1 MGTMTPE
8 EVRVLFTALLLVAVL
23 MTTQLTTAMASAT
36 TLF

>member
-23 MTTQLTTAMASAT
+23 MSTHLTTAIAGAAAI
-36 TLF
+36 F

>member
-1 MGTMTPE
+1 MGAMTPE

-23 MTTQLTTAMASAT
+23 MTTQLTTAIASAA

>member
-8 EVRVLFTALLLVAVL
+8 EVRAMLLALVLVAAL
-23 MTTQLTTAMASAT
+23 MTTHLTTAMASAS

>member
-8 EVRVLFTALLLVAVL
+8 EVRVLFAALGLVAVL
-23 MTTQLTTAMASAT
+23 MTTHLTTAITGAA

>member
-8 EVRVLFTALLLVAVL
+8 EVRALFVALLLVAVL
-23 MTTQLTTAMASAT
+23 LTTQVTTAMASAA

>member
-8 EVRVLFTALLLVAVL
+8 EVRVLFAALVLIAVL
-23 MTTQLTTAMASAT
+23 MTTHLTTAIAGAA